1 VVTVDA
7 TGKLKPVK
15 AGTAQISVTSAANGS
30 WNSVTK
36 KVTVTVTA
44 AAQPMTV
51 KAATKTAKQA
61 ALKRKAATVAPLTV
75 SKAQGKVTYAKSSG
89 ASALSINS
97 TTGKVTIKKGTKKG
111 TYTMKVKVTAAGNT
125 KYKSGSKTVTVT
137 IKVS

>member
-1 VVTVDA
+1 
-7 TGKLKPVK
+7 
-15 AGTAQISVTSAANGS
+15 
-30 WNSVTK
+30 
-36 KVTVTVTA
+36 
-44 AAQPMTV
+44 MTV